1 MSFVMPIILSI
12 IAMLIYLGFYINDR
26 AVLEEAA
33 KEAAIY
39 AAANYPSD
47 IDEAE
52 SQAYKLCNEISKKR
66 IIGIRTIDVD
76 VQKKGEYLI
85 VSASGCLK
93 IPFFS
98 ELSKK
103 LFGGDFKIAAKGS
116 GVITHPVN
124 KIWMFEIIEDVVGG
138 EDE

>member
-52 SQAYKLCNEISKKR
+52 SQAC
-66 IIGIRTIDVD
+66 
-76 VQKKGEYLI
+76 I
-85 VSASGCLK
+85 V
-93 IPFFS
+93 F
-98 ELSKK
+98 
-103 LFGGDFKIAAKGS
+103 
-116 GVITHPVN
+116 
-124 KIWMFEIIEDVVGG
+124 
-138 EDE
+138 